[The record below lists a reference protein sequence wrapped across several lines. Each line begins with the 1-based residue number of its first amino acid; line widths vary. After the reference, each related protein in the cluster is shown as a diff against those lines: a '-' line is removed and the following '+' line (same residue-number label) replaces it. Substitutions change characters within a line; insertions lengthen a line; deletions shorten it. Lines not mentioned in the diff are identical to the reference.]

1 LVKGATKSNL
11 ISGAFQI
18 AHTSFFIEFCRT
30 YPNGQGNTSEQRYSQ
45 VFIIATHLVINGFNH
60 FPYHCSMN
68 EQMIL
73 IILLAIISFD
83 FVLERT
89 LSFLNNQSARKPIP
103 AELEGIY
110 DAEKY
115 RKSQEYQTANSN
127 FGMLTASFSFLLM
140 FCALYFG
147 WFGVLDSWLRTFSPF
162 EPATNLLF
170 FGAIF
175 IISDLIGLPF
185 SIYSTFVIEE
195 KFGFNKTTVKTFIL
209 DKIKGYV
216 LAILLGG
223 LLISLLIY
231 LIMLMGGDF
240 WIYFWAVV
248 TVFILFLNVF
258 YTSLI
263 LPLFNKLS
271 PMEDGALKQSIQT
284 YSDKVNFP
292 LKNIFVIDGSKRSSK
307 GNAFFSGL
315 GKQKKVVLY
324 DTLIANHTIEEL
336 TAVFA
341 HEVGHFKKKHII
353 LGTVISILT
362 IGLMLFMLS
371 LMISNS
377 EVSYAMGG
385 EITAIHLNIMA
396 FGILYSPISTILGL
410 IGNVISR
417 KNEYEADSYA
427 VTTYG
432 AEALISGLKKL
443 STDQLSNLTPHPAFV
458 FFHYSHPPLL
468 QRVRAMLA
476 AD

>member
-1 LVKGATKSNL
+1 
-11 ISGAFQI
+11 
-18 AHTSFFIEFCRT
+18 
-30 YPNGQGNTSEQRYSQ
+30 
-45 VFIIATHLVINGFNH
+45 
-60 FPYHCSMN
+60 MN
-68 EQMIL
+68 EQTIL

-83 FVLERT
+83 FVLERS
-89 LSFLNNQSARKPIP
+89 LSYLNNKNSKKPIP

-110 DAEKY
+110 DEAKY
-115 RKSQEYQTANSN
+115 KKSQAYGIATSR
-127 FGMLTASFSFLLM
+127 FGMLSATFSFVLM

-147 WFGVLDSWLRTFSPF
+147 WFGMLDKWLRIFSPF
-162 EPATNLLF
+162 EPVTNLLF
-170 FGAIF
+170 FGSVF

-185 SIYSTFVIEE
+185 SIYGTFVIEE

-216 LAILLGG
+216 LAIIVGG
-223 LLISLLIY
+223 ILISLLIY
-231 LIMLMGGDF
+231 LIMLMGSGF
-240 WIYFWAVV
+240 WLYFWAVI
-248 TVFILFLNVF
+248 TVFVLFLNVF

-271 PMEDGALKQSIQT
+271 PMEDGELKESIQS
-284 YSDKVNFP
+284 YSDKVDFP

-324 DTLIANHTIEEL
+324 DTLIANHTTEEL

-353 LGTVISILT
+353 LGTIISILT
-362 IGLMLFMLS
+362 IGLMLFLMS
-371 LMISNS
+371 LMITSS

-385 EITAIHLNIMA
+385 EITALHLNILA
-396 FGILYSPISTILGL
+396 FGILYSPVSTILGL

-417 KNEYEADSYA
+417 KNEYEADNYA
-427 VTTYG
+427 VTTYDG
-432 AEALISGLKKL
+432 ESLISALKKL
-443 STDQLSNLTPHPAFV
+443 SGDQLSNLTPHPAYV

-468 QRVRAMLA
+468 QRVRAMLNA
-476 AD
+476 EK